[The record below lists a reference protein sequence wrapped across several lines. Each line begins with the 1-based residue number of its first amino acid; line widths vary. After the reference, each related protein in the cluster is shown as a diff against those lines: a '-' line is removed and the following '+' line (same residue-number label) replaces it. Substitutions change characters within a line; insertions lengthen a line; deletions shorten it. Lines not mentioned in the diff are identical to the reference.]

1 MDEAYFGQT
10 PTLVLGYAR
19 FVKVASSRIPE
30 GEPCEQVWRAVRAM
44 PLRLLERVM
53 PWLAAKLPEA
63 RVEAML
69 ATLAAAAAP
78 SEAPLVQLLALW
90 AARGRGVHARRSP
103 EPVRPRTPPPLPPT
117 SPTSPH
123 TTPPLPHI
131 PSPLSLQAITQ
142 LRLFLGG
149 KPCPGLP
156 DTCQCAYISSPITPP
171 MQQDLVYSRL
181 LPEAHVR
188 MWGLEAAR
196 LKLLTRHFGIDSPP
210 YATPV
215 SCGMPSTGRFSGHPA
230 HLCTCHFLTFRSAR
244 VPAMFKVSMDPPDP
258 IPEP

>member
-103 EPVRPRTPPPLPPT
+103 EPVRPRTPPPPPPYLPHLA
-117 SPTSPH
+117 SYH
-123 TTPPLPHI
+123 TTPPPHPFSSLS
-131 PSPLSLQAITQ
+131 PSYHTASTFSGGQAVSG
-142 LRLFLGG
+142 LARHMPVRL
-149 KPCPGLP
+149 
-156 DTCQCAYISSPITPP
+156 
-171 MQQDLVYSRL
+171 
-181 LPEAHVR
+181 H
-188 MWGLEAAR
+188 
-196 LKLLTRHFGIDSPP
+196 LLTHHPS
-210 YATPV
+210 YAAGLGVFTFAPRS
-215 SCGMPSTGRFSGHPA
+215 SC
-230 HLCTCHFLTFRSAR
+230 
-244 VPAMFKVSMDPPDP
+244 
-258 IPEP
+258 